1 VRSGGAEP
9 EGTVWQWK
17 SGAASLPIFL
27 PRACCRQR
35 LERDLLRRTRDIQSD
50 LTGWRCDNGCEGRM
64 EEWKAPWLTTESGF
78 ADIVIGIGVIKSG
91 NVYES
96 DV

>member
-1 VRSGGAEP
+1 
-9 EGTVWQWK
+9 
-17 SGAASLPIFL
+17 
-27 PRACCRQR
+27 
-35 LERDLLRRTRDIQSD
+35 
-50 LTGWRCDNGCEGRM
+50 M

-91 NVYES
+91 NVYEC

>member
-1 VRSGGAEP
+1 MAPNLAPS
-9 EGTVWQWK
+9 QHD
-17 SGAASLPIFL
+17 LI
-27 PRACCRQR
+27 
-35 LERDLLRRTRDIQSD
+35 RDMILHQKLTTREMAD
-50 LTGWRCDNGCEGRM
+50 GRM

-91 NVYES
+91 NVYEC